1 MCKGG
6 YLRPLAVLLSA
17 LLYYRAWDLESSGWI
32 SSLCQ
37 LASRDLS
44 QDRSSATESGPDVH
58 RKRFGFRPPGCTTLS
73 VAHHIY
79 RSSRFQCMRFIYALV
94 CLGLG
99 LMMVLRPNW
108 LIAMTGRIV
117 WVEKNVF
124 KLYGG
129 TLMFYRLLGAIL
141 VLMSVV
147 IAFGRFKTGNIGQY
161 FTG

>member
-1 MCKGG
+1 
-6 YLRPLAVLLSA
+6 
-17 LLYYRAWDLESSGWI
+17 
-32 SSLCQ
+32 
-37 LASRDLS
+37 
-44 QDRSSATESGPDVH
+44 
-58 RKRFGFRPPGCTTLS
+58 
-73 VAHHIY
+73 
-79 RSSRFQCMRFIYALV
+79 
-94 CLGLG
+94 
-99 LMMVLRPNW
+99 MVLRPNW